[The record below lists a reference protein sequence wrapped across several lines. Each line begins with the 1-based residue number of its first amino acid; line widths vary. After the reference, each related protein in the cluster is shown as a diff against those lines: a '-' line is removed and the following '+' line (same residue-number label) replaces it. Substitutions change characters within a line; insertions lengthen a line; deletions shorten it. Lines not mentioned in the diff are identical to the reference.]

1 MKKIGILLLSSILV
15 LSACNSGENKK
26 LIKDVEKGNIPE
38 KEQGLEMN
46 EDSLDAAIVADV
58 MGEIVQRRSEIAK
71 EALTVVAET
80 QNLLQLIEADKNDE
94 AIKYG
99 HQLIGKLEVL
109 LAKDPSLSLIPVDVN
124 FQKNELITDI
134 KTVRELVKS
143 AEEAMDAGYYQLAG
157 DLLDNLHSEMI
168 INSMYIP
175 TATYPE
181 AIKAAVALL
190 EDGKVADAKSILQG
204 VLGTIVVEKTI
215 LPLPVLKAEQMIIEA
230 AKVDSLS
237 HENADKVVNLL
248 KNAKYQLLLA
258 EEMGYGKKDAEYKDL
273 NDAIKNIQ
281 KSVTEKSD
289 SQSAVDSLKVKI
301 NKFKERLF
309 PKNQKCLSD
318 TDKRL

>member
-1 MKKIGILLLSSILV
+1 MKKIGVLLLSLVLV
-15 LSACNSGENKK
+15 LSACNNGKNKEI
-26 LIKDVEKGNIPE
+26 IKDAEKGNVPE
-38 KEQGLEMN
+38 KEQSLEMN
-46 EDSLDAAIVADV
+46 KDSLDAAIIADV
-58 MGEIVQRRSEIAK
+58 MGEIAQRRSKIDK
-71 EALTVVAET
+71 EAFTVVAET
-80 QNLLQLIEADKNDE
+80 QNLLQLIEANKNDE

-134 KTVRELVKS
+134 KTVRELVKT
-143 AEEAMDAGYYQLAG
+143 AKEAMDDNYYQLAG
-157 DLLDNLHSEMI
+157 DLLNNLHSEII

-175 TATYPE
+175 TASYPE
-181 AIKAAVALL
+181 AIKIAVALL
-190 EDGKVADAKSILQG
+190 EDGKAEDAKSILQE

-273 NDAIKNIQ
+273 NDAIKNIE
-281 KSVTEKSD
+281 KSVSEKSD
-289 SQSAVDSLKVKI
+289 SQSAFDSLKVKI
-301 NKFKERLF
+301 NQFKERLF
-309 PKNQKCLSD
+309 PKKQK
-318 TDKRL
+318 

>member
-289 SQSAVDSLKVKI
+289 SQSAFDSLKVKI

-309 PKNQKCLSD
+309 PKNQK
-318 TDKRL
+318 

>member
-1 MKKIGILLLSSILV
+1 LLSSILV

-26 LIKDVEKGNIPE
+26 TIKDVEKGNIPE
-38 KEQGLEMN
+38 KEQSLEMS

-58 MGEIVQRRSEIAK
+58 MGEIIQRRSGIAK

-80 QNLLQLIEADKNDE
+80 QNLLQLIEANKNDE

-143 AEEAMDAGYYQLAG
+143 AEDAMDDGYYQLAG
-157 DLLDNLHSEMI
+157 DLLGNLHSEMI

-175 TATYPE
+175 TVTYPE

-190 EDGKVADAKSILQG
+190 EDGRVADAKSILQE

-230 AKVDSLS
+230 AKVDSVS
-237 HENADKVVNLL
+237 HDNADKVVNLL

-281 KSVTEKSD
+281 KSVNEKSD
-289 SQSAVDSLKVKI
+289 SQSAFDSLKVKI
-301 NKFKERLF
+301 NKFRERLF
-309 PKNQKCLSD
+309 PKNQK
-318 TDKRL
+318 

>member
-1 MKKIGILLLSSILV
+1 MKKIGLLLLSSILV

-26 LIKDVEKGNIPE
+26 TIKDVEKGNIPE
-38 KEQGLEMN
+38 KEQSLEMS

-58 MGEIVQRRSEIAK
+58 MGEIIQRRSGIAK

-80 QNLLQLIEADKNDE
+80 QNLLQLIEANKNDE

-143 AEEAMDAGYYQLAG
+143 AEDAMDDGYYQLAG
-157 DLLDNLHSEMI
+157 DLLGNLHSEMI

-175 TATYPE
+175 TVTYPE

-190 EDGKVADAKSILQG
+190 EDGRVADAKSILQE

-230 AKVDSLS
+230 AKVDSVS
-237 HENADKVVNLL
+237 HDNADKVVNLL

-281 KSVTEKSD
+281 KSVNEKSD
-289 SQSAVDSLKVKI
+289 SQSAFDSLKVKI
-301 NKFKERLF
+301 NKFRERLF
-309 PKNQKCLSD
+309 PKNQK
-318 TDKRL
+318 

>member
-1 MKKIGILLLSSILV
+1 MKKIGVLLLSSILV
-15 LSACNSGENKK
+15 LSACNSGGNKK
-26 LIKDVEKGNIPE
+26 IIEEVEKGNVPE
-38 KEQGLEMN
+38 KEQSLEMN

-58 MGEIVQRRSEIAK
+58 MGEIVQRRSEITQ

-80 QNLLQLIEADKNDE
+80 QNLLQLIEAGKNDE

-143 AEEAMDAGYYQLAG
+143 AEEAMDEGYYQLAG
-157 DLLDNLHSEMI
+157 DLLGNLHSEMI

-175 TATYPE
+175 TATYPD
-181 AIKAAVALL
+181 AIKASVALL
-190 EDGKVADAKSILQG
+190 EDGKTADAKSILQE

-281 KSVTEKSD
+281 KSVSKKSD
-289 SQSAVDSLKVKI
+289 SQSAFDSLKVKI

-309 PKNQKCLSD
+309 PKNQK
-318 TDKRL
+318 

>member
-1 MKKIGILLLSSILV
+1 MKKIGLLLLSSILV

-26 LIKDVEKGNIPE
+26 TIKDVEKGNIPE
-38 KEQGLEMN
+38 KEQSLEMS

-58 MGEIVQRRSEIAK
+58 MGEIIQRRSGIAK

-80 QNLLQLIEADKNDE
+80 QNLLQLIEANKNDE

-143 AEEAMDAGYYQLAG
+143 AEDAMDDGYYQLAG
-157 DLLDNLHSEMI
+157 DLLGNLHSEMI

-175 TATYPE
+175 TVTYPE

-190 EDGKVADAKSILQG
+190 EDGRVADAKSILQE

-230 AKVDSLS
+230 AKVDSVS
-237 HENADKVVNLL
+237 HDNAAKVVNLL

-281 KSVTEKSD
+281 KSVNEKSD
-289 SQSAVDSLKVKI
+289 SQSAFDSLKVKI
-301 NKFKERLF
+301 NKFRERLF
-309 PKNQKCLSD
+309 PKNQK
-318 TDKRL
+318 